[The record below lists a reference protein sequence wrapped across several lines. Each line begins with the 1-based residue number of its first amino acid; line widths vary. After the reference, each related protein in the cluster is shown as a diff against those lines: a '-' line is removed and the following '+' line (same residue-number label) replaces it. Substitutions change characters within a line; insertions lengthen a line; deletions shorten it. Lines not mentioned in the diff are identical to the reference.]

1 VDLLAQKRDPGS
13 TRGKTPGTATPLAAV
28 PRVAAVAD
36 RRLPPYFVGM
46 KFSIGYFAKPRAP
59 GIPPAP
65 LASYTGDFNTVDD
78 ARKAAIADA
87 DNPKIGAA
95 DSITIEPIGE
105 RWVKGETLIKTSS
118 GWERRREPE

>member
-1 VDLLAQKRDPGS
+1 MWPANSPAVQTISRSLASGF
-13 TRGKTPGTATPLAAV
+13 AV
-28 PRVAAVAD
+28 SRVLAD
-36 RRLPPYFVGM
+36 RRLPHYLAGM

-59 GIPPAP
+59 DIPPAL
-65 LASYTGDFNTVDD
+65 LATYTGDFNTVDD

-87 DNPKIGAA
+87 DNPKIGSV

-105 RWVKGETLIKTSS
+105 RWVKGESLIRTGT